1 MAPARMNPTEL
12 GGPLLASV
20 SRSFYLSI
28 RLLPRGLRAPIGL
41 AYLLA
46 RASDTIADTAEAP
59 VETRLHHLAEF
70 ARMIRTGRITGLA
83 ELQREISAP
92 DPRES
97 ALIAKLDQCFA
108 WLKTL
113 ESKDHGEIAA
123 VLQKIIH
130 GQTLDLQRFGD
141 GVQVVAL
148 QTAEELDEYT
158 YLVAGCVGEFWTR
171 VCLQHLPDCSHLG
184 LAELRRLGANYG
196 KGLQLVN
203 ILRDLPSDLRQ
214 GRCYLP
220 ETELRAAGTSPSPVA
235 HDPTKA
241 QAVFDRWHAKAE
253 ELLEDGHRYILA
265 LRSPKL
271 RAACFLPWYLGIKTL
286 RLMRKRSPL
295 GLKEKLKVPRSTVR
309 FALALTGP
317 VAFSD
322 RALAWVKAPP
332 ADRLARPD
340 QPDQSDPSGSEPQ

>member
-1 MAPARMNPTEL
+1 MNPNEL

-59 VETRLHHLAEF
+59 VDTRLRHLAAL
-70 ARMIRTGRITGLA
+70 ARMIRTGRMAGLV
-83 ELQREISAP
+83 ELQSEIRAP
-92 DPRES
+92 DPKES

-108 WLKTL
+108 WLATL
-113 ESKDHGEIAA
+113 DSKDHGEIAA

-141 GVQVVAL
+141 GLQMAAL
-148 QTAEELDEYT
+148 QSAAELDEYI

-171 VCLQHLPDCSHLG
+171 VCLHHLPDCSLLG
-184 LAELRRLGANYG
+184 LADLKKLGINYG

-203 ILRDLPSDLRQ
+203 ILRDLPSDLQ
-214 GRCYLP
+214 SGRCYLP
-220 ETELRAAGTSPSPVA
+220 ENELRAAGTSPTPIA
-235 HDPTKA
+235 HDPRKA
-241 QAVFDRWHAKAE
+241 QAVFDQWHAKAADY
-253 ELLEDGHRYILA
+253 LVDGHRYILA

-295 GLKEKLKVPRSTVR
+295 GAEQKVKVSRSTVR
-309 FALALTGP
+309 FALALSGA

-322 RALAWVKAPP
+322 RALAWVEPP
-332 ADRLARPD
+332 PPDLPEGPESADE
-340 QPDQSDPSGSEPQ
+340 SDSEPQ

>member
-1 MAPARMNPTEL
+1 MNPSEL
-12 GGPLLASV
+12 EGPLLASV

-28 RLLPRGLRAPIGL
+28 RLLPRSLRAPIGL

-59 VETRLHHLAEF
+59 VETRLRHLAAL
-70 ARMIRTGRITGLA
+70 ARMIRTGRMTGLA
-83 ELQREISAP
+83 ELQNEIRAP
-92 DPRES
+92 DPKEND
-97 ALIAKLDQCFA
+97 LIAKLDQCFA
-108 WLKTL
+108 WLATL

-123 VLQKIIH
+123 ALQKIIH
-130 GQTLDLQRFGD
+130 GQTLDLQRFGE
-141 GVQVVAL
+141 GLEVAAL
-148 QTAEELDEYT
+148 KTADELDEYI

-184 LAELRRLGANYG
+184 LADLRKLGVNYG

-220 ETELRAAGTSPSPVA
+220 ETELRASGTSPSPLA

-241 QAVFDRWHAKAE
+241 QVVFERWHGKAAE
-253 ELLEDGHRYILA
+253 YLEDGHRYILA
-265 LRSPKL
+265 LRSPRL

-295 GLKEKLKVPRSTVR
+295 GIKEKLKVPRSTVR
-309 FALALTGP
+309 FALALAGP

-322 RALAWVKAPP
+322 RALGWVQAPP
-332 ADRLARPD
+332 PERPAPSD
-340 QPDQSDPSGSEPQ
+340 ENAIQP

>member
-1 MAPARMNPTEL
+1 MNPSEL

-28 RLLPRGLRAPIGL
+28 CLLPRSLRAPIGL

-59 VETRLHHLAEF
+59 VDTRLRHLAAF
-70 ARMIRTGRITGLA
+70 ARMIRTGRMAGLA
-83 ELQREISAP
+83 ELQNEIRAP
-92 DPRES
+92 DPKENE
-97 ALIAKLDQCFA
+97 LIVRLDQCFA
-108 WLKTL
+108 WLATL

-130 GQTLDLQRFGD
+130 GQTLDLQRFGA
-141 GVQVVAL
+141 GLEVAAL
-148 QTAEELDEYT
+148 QTAAELDEYT

-184 LAELRRLGANYG
+184 LADLRKLGVNYG

-203 ILRDLPSDLRQ
+203 ILRDLPSDLKQ

-220 ETELRAAGTSPSPVA
+220 ETELRAAGTSPSPIA
-235 HDPTKA
+235 HEPSKA
-241 QAVFDRWHAKAE
+241 QPVFDRWHAKAAE
-253 ELLEDGHRYILA
+253 YLEDGRRYILA

-295 GLKEKLKVPRSTVR
+295 GADEKIKVSRSTVR
-309 FALALTGP
+309 FALALAGA

-322 RALAWVKAPP
+322 RALAWVRPP
-332 ADRLARPD
+332 PPD
-340 QPDQSDPSGSEPQ
+340 VSTPPDESDSDPEV

>member
-1 MAPARMNPTEL
+1 MASARMNPTEL

-41 AYLLA
+41 ASLLA

-59 VETRLHHLAEF
+59 VETRLRHLAEF

-83 ELQREISAP
+83 ELQSEIRAP
-92 DPRES
+92 DPREN
-97 ALIAKLDQCFA
+97 ALINKLDQCFA

-130 GQTLDLQRFGD
+130 GQTLDLQRFGE
-141 GVQVVAL
+141 GLQVAAL
-148 QTAEELDEYT
+148 QTAEELEEYA

-184 LAELRRLGANYG
+184 LADLRRLGANYG

-220 ETELRAAGTSPSPVA
+220 ETELRAAGTSPTPVA

-241 QAVFDRWHAKAE
+241 QVVFDRWHARAA

-295 GLKEKLKVPRSTVR
+295 GIKEKLKVPRSTVR
-309 FALALTGP
+309 FALVLAGP

-322 RALAWVKAPP
+322 RALSWVKAPP
-332 ADRLARPD
+332 PDRSA
-340 QPDQSDPSGSEPQ
+340 QTDQSDQSGSEPQ